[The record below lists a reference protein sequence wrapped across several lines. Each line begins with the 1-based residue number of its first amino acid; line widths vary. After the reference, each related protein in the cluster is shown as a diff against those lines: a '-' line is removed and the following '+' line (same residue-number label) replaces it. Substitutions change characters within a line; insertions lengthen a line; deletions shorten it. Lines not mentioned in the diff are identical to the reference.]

1 MSHASVPTFDFRF
14 YSTQLPKGGIG
25 NMVVLASVMSGEGS
39 GIRDEFFTLYM
50 QAEEAELDEF
60 GRGKGTYLVAT
71 RGIIATLV

>member
-1 MSHASVPTFDFRF
+1 
-14 YSTQLPKGGIG
+14 
-25 NMVVLASVMSGEGS
+25 MSGEGS

-60 GRGKGTYLVAT
+60 ARGKGTYLVAT